1 MDEQG
6 LQTWSHCG
14 SSCGATLRLFILQP
28 LLYLKVCGEFYVLF
42 LSVISVASGD
52 EECDS
57 GVGKS
62 MSWNDTTAA
71 AWNISVFSLMNCSHL
86 WIIKS
91 RSVKTWR
98 NILWRKSLKWMMVL
112 QPGGVGEEG
121 GGVMKDQPGHTYK
134 KNICFLNI
142 NRIIHNGLY
151 FRNLHFWVPHCI
163 VENSDTENIQQ
174 QAQHGL
180 TPAPTTWHLHSY
192 EAVQVKC
199 LAQWHN
205 GRDWDTFFLFLFLLY
220 FVTSYN
226 RFSSQFHGHHC
237 DTLVL

>member
-1 MDEQG
+1 M
-6 LQTWSHCG
+6 S
-14 SSCGATLRLFILQP
+14 
-28 LLYLKVCGEFYVLF
+28 KVCRLEVIEDPAVVPRCVFLSCNHCYIWRFVESFMLFF

-57 GVGKS
+57 GVGKR

-71 AWNISVFSLMNCSHL
+71 AWNISVFSLMNRSHL

-98 NILWRKSLKWMMVL
+98 NILWRKSLKWMTVL

-134 KNICFLNI
+134 KKCMFFKHQQNYSQWALFQEFAYVSSS
-142 NRIIHNGLY
+142 LY
-151 FRNLHFWVPHCI
+151 HWKQWRWKY
-163 VENSDTENIQQ
+163 STT
-174 QAQHGL
+174 G
-180 TPAPTTWHLHSY
+180 TTWTCPCPHHLTFAHIRTRQCRWSVLPNDIMA
-192 EAVQVKC
+192 ETGI
-199 LAQWHN
+199 L
-205 GRDWDTFFLFLFLLY
+205 FFLFYFFY

-226 RFSSQFHGHHC
+226 RFSSLFHDHYC
-237 DTLVL
+237 YTLVL